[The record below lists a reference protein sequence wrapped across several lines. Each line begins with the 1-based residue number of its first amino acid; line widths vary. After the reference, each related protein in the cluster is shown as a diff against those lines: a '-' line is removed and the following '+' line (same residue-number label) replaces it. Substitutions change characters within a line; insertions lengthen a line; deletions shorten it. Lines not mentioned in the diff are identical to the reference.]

1 MRRRLILA
9 AIMAAMLFAIVLQGV
24 LLRNVRSERN
34 RYRQNTES
42 LLVEVEEFKV
52 RDSLSAAKA
61 QDLSLKLSE
70 LKKYRKEDA
79 KLIADMGVKLRNLQA
94 AASMATETRTE
105 FVTKIIRDTVY
116 KSEKDENKPPQGL
129 NDSALINYED
139 KWITFKG
146 RLENGQFRGNIVS
159 RDSLLIAENVKY
171 KRILWWRTKRVKSR
185 DFRVMSK
192 NPHTKIVGCEHIV
205 IKN

>member
-24 LLRNVRSERN
+24 SIGRLKDERN
-34 RYRQNTES
+34 LYRENTKT
-42 LLVEVEEFKV
+42 LLVDVNTYKV
-52 RDSLSAAKA
+52 QDSLNAAKA

-94 AASMATETRTE
+94 VASMGTETRTE
-105 FVTKIIRDTVY
+105 FVTKIVHDTIIKAVGDTS
-116 KSEKDENKPPQGL
+116 KAE
-129 NDSALINYED
+129 LIDYED
-139 KWITFKG
+139 KWLTFKG
-146 RLENGQFRGNIVS
+146 RLENGQFRGNIIS

-171 KRILWWRTKRVKSR
+171 KRFLFWRTKRIKSR
-185 DFRVMSK
+185 DFRVASK
-192 NPHTKIVGCEHIV
+192 NPHTLIVDCEHI
-205 IKN
+205 IIEK